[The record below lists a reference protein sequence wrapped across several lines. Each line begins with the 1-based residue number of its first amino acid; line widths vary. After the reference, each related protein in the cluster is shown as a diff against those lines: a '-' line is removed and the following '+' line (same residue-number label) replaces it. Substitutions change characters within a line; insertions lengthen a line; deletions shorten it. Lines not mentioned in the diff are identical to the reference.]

1 MITFGY
7 RNRFSGWIRAISA
20 LVLGIVMF
28 FTGNSMT
35 IIVYI
40 LSAFI
45 LASGIMSLVA
55 GFKKENSNQKSL
67 MLVNSAFNII
77 LAVLMAIFAESLGN
91 LFVGIIGFV
100 LMVFGIFQLVAL
112 FSANRV
118 MSVGIFAF
126 VMPLLVL
133 ACGAFLLFKP
143 AFVENIIAYIVG
155 ASLIVYGVSELVS
168 SWKMK
173 KAIDE
178 SASTYPDGESASDSG
193 FDTADVKDV
202 EFEKVDH
209 QQA

>member
-7 RNRFSGWIRAISA
+7 RNRFSGLIRAISA
-20 LVLGIVMF
+20 LVLGVVMF

-173 KAIDE
+173 NAIDE
-178 SASTYPDGESASDSG
+178 SASTYPDGESAPDSG

>member
-178 SASTYPDGESASDSG
+178 SASTYPDGEFASDSG

-202 EFEKVDH
+202 EFEKVDD

>member
-118 MSVGIFAF
+118 MSVGVFAF

>member
-7 RNRFSGWIRAISA
+7 RNRFSGLIRAISA

-45 LASGIMSLVA
+45 LASGIMSLIA

-91 LFVGIIGFV
+91 LFVGIIGLV

-202 EFEKVDH
+202 EFEKVDD

>member
-155 ASLIVYGVSELVS
+155 ASLIIYGVSELVS
-168 SWKMK
+168 SWKMN
-173 KAIDE
+173 KAMSE
-178 SASTYPDGESASDSG
+178 SASGHHEDGPASDSG

-202 EFEKVDH
+202 EFEKVDD
-209 QQA
+209 QQV

>member
-118 MSVGIFAF
+118 MSVGVFAF

-193 FDTADVKDV
+193 FDTSDVKDV
-202 EFEKVDH
+202 EFEKVDD

>member
-178 SASTYPDGESASDSG
+178 SASTYPAGESASDSG